1 MFFSRSSAAVLG
13 CFALVACSPTSPGAA
28 ESTRT
33 VNAADPAA
41 PEATAVAD
49 DPFAAERAR
58 YEARIAELES
68 ELDDA
73 TTERI
78 AREREWRT
86 YTRGIA
92 QLGALAQ
99 RDVPMFETPTLA
111 ESDAEELAAEQAAA
125 GPMQADVATA
135 SAAPSTTSEDASA
148 AAKAGAA
155 DRDAQIARSLRSL
168 FTIERVRGF
177 ELLECGAY
185 VDGATGPVVL
195 RVHDERGQPVG
206 SLCAERLRL
215 EASRAARTVT
225 LVLEDGYERFG
236 TTKSPFPGGELGV
249 DGPRG
254 GEKRIELNGVE
265 PSTWIAAMPE
275 LFGQT
280 STPLDDDGRWN
291 LPRLRT
297 ELNALLR
304 EDASA
309 GYWRLA
315 DFGGVRGEA
324 LLDVLVEELD
334 TGGRR
339 VRTLFADRLTIRA
352 ETKGVCLLLESG
364 AQQKGDKKVPFLE
377 GRFRVFLPSADVE
390 RWRSRGVPGLSEPP
404 AATET
409 AKPRAQ

>member
-1 MFFSRSSAAVLG
+1 MIYSRSFAAVLG
-13 CFALVACSPTSPGAA
+13 CLALGACSPGSPVAGAMD
-28 ESTRT
+28 ST
-33 VNAADPAA
+33 APADVAGT
-41 PEATAVAD
+41 TAGSN

-68 ELDDA
+68 ELDGA

-78 AREREWRT
+78 AREREWRA

-99 RDVPMFETPTLA
+99 RDVPKFETPTLA
-111 ESDAEELAAEQAAA
+111 QEDAAEIGAEPPAAA
-125 GPMQADVATA
+125 PLEADAATA
-135 SAAPSTTSEDASA
+135 SAAAPALA
-148 AAKAGAA
+148 AQ
-155 DRDAQIARSLRSL
+155 RDAQIARSLRSL
-168 FTIERVRGF
+168 FTIERVLGF
-177 ELLECGAY
+177 ELLECGSYA
-185 VDGATGPVVL
+185 DGATGPVVL
-195 RVHDERGQPVG
+195 RVHDERGRPVG

-236 TTKSPFPGGELGV
+236 TTKSPFPGGEVGGGELGV

-275 LFGQT
+275 LFGKT

-297 ELNALLR
+297 DLNALLR

-315 DFGGVRGEA
+315 DFGGVRGEV
-324 LLDVLVEELD
+324 LLDVLLEELD
-334 TGGRR
+334 IGGRR

-364 AQQKGDKKVPFLE
+364 AQQKGDHKVPFLE

-390 RWRSRGVPGLSEPP
+390 RWRSRGVPGL
-404 AATET
+404 
-409 AKPRAQ
+409 